1 MSYLTAMLIGYDKIY
16 LRLKTTTFSR
26 RNTTDIAYATL
37 QHDTSISMSAGR
49 IKCSKTYGL

>member
-1 MSYLTAMLIGYDKIY
+1 MSYLTAMLTGYDKIY
-16 LRLKTTTFSR
+16 LRLKTTNFSR
-26 RNTTDIAYATL
+26 RNTTDIAYAAL